1 MKHLLQAALLAT
13 LATTS
18 FAVAAAPGRPASP
31 GAEVRVADAMV
42 QTAAA
47 RKKTHTRIKRTR
59 IHKHT
64 VTRHTQT
71 HTQSTAGG
79 SDAK

>member
-1 MKHLLQAALLAT
+1 MKHLLQAALLAV
-13 LATTS
+13 ATTS